1 MKAADLKKET
11 DEQLRLDLVE
21 TEKHLFKLRF
31 QSATDKL
38 STPSEIKKAKRDIAR
53 IHTEQRR
60 RELVAFAKLGGAELT
75 KIADAAKVG
84 NAVTGIPLLGKRK
97 AKRIITRMNALT
109 ANLPAI
115 TPANSPASTPVNAA
129 APATK
134 GK

>member
-1 MKAADLKKET
+1 LIKAT

-75 KIADAAKVG
+75 KITDAAKVG
-84 NAVTGIPLLGKRK
+84 NTVSGVPLLGKRK
-97 AKRIITRMNALT
+97 AKRIINRMNALA

-115 TPANSPASTPVNAA
+115 TPANSPAGPTVNTA